1 MSFCQAF
8 PWRSTFCR
16 RNSTLNLLKIK
27 FIQAFYSLIKTCIIT
42 LSFSFRTSQMPFDS
56 DEMAKEFML
65 QFSGLAL
72 TVGQPLVFAFHPDK
86 PLLSVSVKGLEAVDP
101 NAMVSGGTVKPA
113 KTKMGLCRGNT
124 SIQFEKAEQSGINLT
139 GKAKGY
145 VKIMNFLLVLK
156 LMSFISIVFSH
167 VSQSSIPTGISKRW
181 ELVAWTTNLTQS
193 SEEPLPLEYF
203 HLRSLSSL
211 A

>member
-1 MSFCQAF
+1 
-8 PWRSTFCR
+8 
-16 RNSTLNLLKIK
+16 
-27 FIQAFYSLIKTCIIT
+27 
-42 LSFSFRTSQMPFDS
+42 MPFDS

-145 VKIMNFLLVLK
+145 K
-156 LMSFISIVFSH
+156 L
-167 VSQSSIPTGISKRW
+167 
-181 ELVAWTTNLTQS
+181 
-193 SEEPLPLEYF
+193 
-203 HLRSLSSL
+203 
-211 A
+211 